1 MSNSFKVKIGNF
13 ELALTGD
20 RDRIIKS
27 AKEVNE
33 QLNYLSENSDIRGE
47 NLPVVAALNIAEKNI
62 INDELHNSETK
73 YILEEVKKMREY
85 INENIK

>member
-1 MSNSFKVKIGNF
+1 MSNSFKIKIGNF
-13 ELALTGD
+13 DLPLTGD

-47 NLPVVAALNIAEKNI
+47 KLPVVAALNIAEKNI
-62 INDELHNSETK
+62 IDTEKHNSETK
-73 YILEEVKKMREY
+73 FILEEVKKMREY
-85 INENIK
+85 INENNK